1 MFISSHQPSRRG
13 SGRTVL
19 RWAAIVLGG
28 LLLLGVLTAG
38 GLWLYASSQLEEIDL
53 PELLPSGDGDAEG
66 DQGDGDGGIQE
77 TLNVLVVGND
87 TREGLTEEQLQA
99 LGTTDEGTRLTDTIM
114 VVQISP
120 VRDQAVVVAFP
131 RDLRVPMPGAG
142 DVKINSVVA
151 RAEGDPGA
159 LVEVVQGF
167 TGLDLDHY
175 VEINMA
181 GFLELAD
188 VLGGVEVC
196 LDEPLVDVYAGVDL
210 SEGCQALDST
220 EALGFVRSRRT
231 TTDQFG
237 AGDFGRIAKQQYYL
251 QQAMDKATQLG
262 VLLNPVKVKN
272 LIDAVA
278 SAVTT
283 DRELGLLDMYRIA
296 NTLKGVNADDVVMRT
311 VPGTIQQIDGQS
323 FVVHEPGP
331 TTDLF
336 AAMRT
341 GGELGETGLDAP
353 DELQPE
359 DVRVLIVNGVGI
371 EGLAGDVQSFLEQRD
386 FDVIDAV
393 NPSDLDPE
401 DDFDTGLERLTIRH
415 TEPGLARAEL
425 LVDRLGDLPVDLEQV
440 EELPEDADVVLVVGS
455 AWDDRA

>member
-1 MFISSHQPSRRG
+1 MFVSSHQRSRRG

-19 RWAAIVLGG
+19 RWGALVLGA
-28 LLLLGVLTAG
+28 LVILGVLTAG
-38 GLWLYASSQLEEIDL
+38 GLWVYANSQLEEIDVPAL
-53 PELLPSGDGDAEG
+53 DSPA
-66 DQGDGDGGIQE
+66 GDGDGDPAAGAGEVQD

-87 TREGLTEEQLQA
+87 TREGLTEQQLQE

-114 VVQISP
+114 LVQVSP

-131 RDLRVPMPGAG
+131 RDLRVQVPGAG

-151 RAEGDPGA
+151 RADGDPSA

-181 GFLELAD
+181 GFLDLAD
-188 VLGGVEVC
+188 VLGGVEIC
-196 LDEPLVDVYAGVDL
+196 LDEPLVDQYAGVDL
-210 SEGCQALDST
+210 PAGCQTLDST

-231 TTDQFG
+231 TTEQFG
-237 AGDFGRIAKQQYYL
+237 GGDFGRIAKQQYYL
-251 QQAMDKATQLG
+251 QEAMDKATELG

-283 DRELGLLDMYRIA
+283 DRALGLLDMYRIA
-296 NTLKGVNADDVVMRT
+296 NTLKGVNADDVAMRT
-311 VPGTIQQIDGQS
+311 VPGYWDPASG
-323 FVVHEPGP
+323 FVIHEPGP

-341 GGELGETGLDAP
+341 GGELGDTGRAAP
-353 DELQPE
+353 DELAPG
-359 DVRVLIVNGVGI
+359 DVRVLVVNGVGI

-415 TEPGLARAEL
+415 TESGLPRAEL
-425 LVDRLGDLPVDLEQV
+425 LLDRLGDLPVDLEQV
-440 EELPEDADVVLVVGS
+440 EELPDGADVVLEVGS
-455 AWDDRA
+455 AWEGRG